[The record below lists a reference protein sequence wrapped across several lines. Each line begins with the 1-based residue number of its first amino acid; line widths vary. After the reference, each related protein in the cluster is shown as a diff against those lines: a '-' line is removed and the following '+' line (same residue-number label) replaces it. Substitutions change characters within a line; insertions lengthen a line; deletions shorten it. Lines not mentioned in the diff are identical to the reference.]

1 MDTLIKTISLGRF
14 VLALLIA
21 LVMWGYIQLT
31 QFPENTVNFPSV
43 PLTVIKPPTGYTLAQ
58 TTILSSISV
67 DVRGTADAVHN
78 IVPSNIVA
86 TLDLSHF
93 NSNTN
98 ADVPIDFSKT
108 PHIDGISSITA
119 TPLNVTVHIEQQISK
134 TFNVNYASKGTVAN
148 NSSVGT
154 PKLTPDQVT
163 VTGPKSLVD
172 QVDKANVVLDISSL
186 TSSVTNQS
194 NITLTDKN
202 GLPIQD
208 KDGDLKTSPTTV
220 EVQLPISSQYV
231 TKLVPVQVQTKNTAA
246 DGYVIN
252 SVKADPAVVTIFGL
266 PDVISNTTFINT
278 TPVDISGASS
288 LVTTTVDL
296 IIPGGVVPSLTK
308 AQVSIAFGLLG
319 IEREVIVPVEFQNL
333 PPGYTLLPTSTSISV
348 TLGGSRDALSQLPIS
363 DVRALAD
370 LTGKAPGNLENV
382 PVRVVVPDTDGVI
395 VKSQQPIYV
404 NVTLV
409 APPTPTPSP
418 RPQPTATPLP
428 LPTNTSVPLPT
439 YTPLPAPTSTPT
451 PLPQRPTP
459 SLTVASGSPS
469 PASTTISTTRASN
482 AATTSPATP
491 TPTPAPAI
499 SNQITDTPPPATTT
513 RQTATPTQST
523 PQPPTPV
530 TPGITP
536 RSVPIVLPTVR
547 LTEL

>member
-1 MDTLIKTISLGRF
+1 MDALIKTISLGRF
-14 VLALLIA
+14 VLALVIA
-21 LVMWGYIQLT
+21 LVMWSYIQLT

-43 PLTVIKPPTGYTLAQ
+43 PLTVIQPPTGYTLAQ
-58 TTILSSISV
+58 TTTPSSISV
-67 DVRGTADAVHN
+67 DVRGTADAMRN
-78 IVPSNIVA
+78 IVPNNIVA

-93 NSNTN
+93 SSNTN

-108 PHIDGISSITA
+108 PHIDGVSSITA
-119 TPLNVTVHIEQQISK
+119 TPVNITVHIEQQISK
-134 TFNVNYASKGTVAN
+134 SFSVNYNSKGTVAN
-148 NSSVGT
+148 SSSVGIA
-154 PKLTPDQVT
+154 KLTPDQVT

-172 QVDKANVVLDISSL
+172 QVDKANVLLDISYL

-194 NITLTDKN
+194 GISLTDKN

-208 KDGDLKTSPTTV
+208 KDLKISPATV

-231 TKLVPVQVQTKNTAA
+231 TKLVPVQIQTKNTAA

-266 PDVISNTTFINT
+266 PDVISNTVVINT
-278 TPVDISGASS
+278 IPVDISGASS
-288 LVTTTVDL
+288 IVTTMADL

-308 AQVSIAFGLLG
+308 AQVSITFGLLG

-363 DVRALAD
+363 DVRAVAD
-370 LTGKAPGNLENV
+370 MTGKAPGNLENV
-382 PVRVVVPDTDGVI
+382 SVRVVVPDEDKVI
-395 VKSQQPIYV
+395 VKSQQPFYV

-409 APPTPTPSP
+409 APPTPTPTP
-418 RPQPTATPLP
+418 RPQPTATALP
-428 LPTNTSVPLPT
+428 LPTNTPVPPPTNTPPLP
-439 YTPLPAPTSTPT
+439 PTSTPT
-451 PLPQRPTP
+451 NPPPRPT
-459 SLTVASGSPS
+459 VAIGSPS

-482 AATTSPATP
+482 AVTPTP

-499 SNQITDTPPPATTT
+499 SNQITDVPPPATST
-513 RQTATPTQST
+513 RQTTVPAQST
-523 PQPPTPV
+523 PLIPATPV
-530 TPGITP
+530 APSITP
-536 RSVPIVLPTVR
+536 RSVPITLPTVR